1 MGWAEFDSRIIRRV
15 WDTLYILDELRSMCT
30 IFFEQLQLVPAS
42 VCQRPVTDSR
52 MHGVM
57 LPLIISLSLR
67 FVVAGIVVTDAIV
80 IIDRQ
85 QGGSSNIANKGVNV
99 HSLFK
104 ISEFL
109 TYLKEAGRVDDQY
122 IEKIMLYITNNQ
134 APQNDAESKQ
144 LDRTKMAFEARLV
157 HTKSQIAKDLLAIMI
172 AKQTNLCL
180 AADATNSTDILNAA
194 DAAGPYICIL
204 KTHVD
209 IIDNFSEDF
218 VRSLQA
224 LAEKHNFL
232 IMEDRKFADIG
243 NTVSLQ
249 YKSGI
254 FHIADWADLITV
266 HSLPGPSVLQG
277 LKAALSGSSEKRGAF
292 VLAQLSSAGA
302 LTTAAFT
309 TDTMALI
316 SNSSDSDFIAGVV
329 CQDKTVIR
337 DPGLLQL
344 TPGCKIDT
352 TSDGL
357 GQQYST
363 PAYVVGEKGADIVVV
378 GRGIFNAKDI
388 GSAAKLYRDQLWS
401 AYNDRIK
408 A

>member
-1 MGWAEFDSRIIRRV
+1 
-15 WDTLYILDELRSMCT
+15 
-30 IFFEQLQLVPAS
+30 
-42 VCQRPVTDSR
+42 
-52 MHGVM
+52 
-57 LPLIISLSLR
+57 
-67 FVVAGIVVTDAIV
+67 
-80 IIDRQ
+80 
-85 QGGSSNIANKGVNV
+85 
-99 HSLFK
+99 
-104 ISEFL
+104 
-109 TYLKEAGRVDDQY
+109 
-122 IEKIMLYITNNQ
+122 MLYITNNQ
-134 APQNDAESKQ
+134 APQNDAEPKQ

-157 HTKSQIAKDLLAIMI
+157 HTKSQIAKDLLGIMI
-172 AKQTNLCL
+172 AKKTNLCL

-209 IIDNFSEDF
+209 IIDNFSKDF
-218 VRSLQA
+218 VRLLQA
-224 LAEKHNFL
+224 LTEKHNFL

-254 FHIADWADLITV
+254 FQIADWADLITV

-277 LKAALSGSSEKRGAF
+277 LKAALNGSSEKRGAF
-292 VLAQLSSAGA
+292 LLAQLSSAGA

-329 CQDKTVIR
+329 CQDKTVVR

-401 AYNDRIK
+401 AYTDRIK